1 MSTKRT
7 LSLIWLMGILL
18 PLFMWLSKKTG
29 RDIFIFFAVA
39 SSFVSLGFMFYAAY
53 REKTYG
59 DKSETV
65 SRRAS
70 MTIFSVITLWVVFI
84 FYRALAR

>member
-1 MSTKRT
+1 MSTKLT

-18 PLFMWLSKKTG
+18 PLLMWLSKKTG
-29 RDIFIFFAVA
+29 RDVFIFLAVA
-39 SSFVSLGFMFYAAY
+39 SSVVSMGFMFYAAY

-70 MTIFSVITLWVVFI
+70 VTIFSVIALWIVFI
-84 FYRALAR
+84 FCRAMTH